1 MASGPKR
8 LSRERGAPA
17 SRHQKSLGSSFF
29 ASAGTTRALRVLV
42 GAVGGNRGRA
52 AVQSPTSRG
61 KGQTMKEE
69 EEEAE
74 DLEDVDDDEE
84 VEEEGEAPKEAATDG
99 EPDGEVE
106 SSLEEL
112 IAKKEDRKPAEEE
125 DDDDSVLTV
134 ERDERLEP
142 LAVKVVPPQPT
153 EFVCKRCHLVKH
165 RSQLK
170 DRAKQL
176 CRDCA

>member
-1 MASGPKR
+1 MS
-8 LSRERGAPA
+8 E
-17 SRHQKSLGSSFF
+17 
-29 ASAGTTRALRVLV
+29 
-42 GAVGGNRGRA
+42 
-52 AVQSPTSRG
+52 
-61 KGQTMKEE
+61 
-69 EEEAE
+69 E
-74 DLEDVDDDEE
+74 DLEEPEDLEEIDDEEE
-84 VEEEGEAPKEAATDG
+84 VEEDGDAPTPAAATDA
-99 EPDGEVE
+99 EPEGEVE

-125 DDDDSVLTV
+125 DDDDSMLATDR
-134 ERDERLEP
+134 EERLEP

-170 DRAKQL
+170 DRAKML

>member
-1 MASGPKR
+1 
-8 LSRERGAPA
+8 
-17 SRHQKSLGSSFF
+17 
-29 ASAGTTRALRVLV
+29 
-42 GAVGGNRGRA
+42 
-52 AVQSPTSRG
+52 
-61 KGQTMKEE
+61 MK
-69 EEEAE
+69 
-74 DLEDVDDDEE
+74 DEE
-84 VEEEGEAPKEAATDG
+84 IEETEDFEESEDEESEQEEGEAPAAA
-99 EPDGEVE
+99 PDGEVGGDVE
-106 SSLEEL
+106 SSSLEEL

-170 DRAKQL
+170 DRAKML

>member
-1 MASGPKR
+1 
-8 LSRERGAPA
+8 
-17 SRHQKSLGSSFF
+17 
-29 ASAGTTRALRVLV
+29 
-42 GAVGGNRGRA
+42 
-52 AVQSPTSRG
+52 
-61 KGQTMKEE
+61 MKDEE
-69 EEEAE
+69 TEEAE
-74 DLEDVDDDEE
+74 DFEDGDDDEE
-84 VEEEGEAPKEAATDG
+84 SEDEDDEEAAPTPSTNG
-99 EPDGEVE
+99 EVEGEVE

-125 DDDDSVLTV
+125 EEDESLLTV

-170 DRAKQL
+170 DRGKQL

>member
-1 MASGPKR
+1 
-8 LSRERGAPA
+8 
-17 SRHQKSLGSSFF
+17 
-29 ASAGTTRALRVLV
+29 
-42 GAVGGNRGRA
+42 
-52 AVQSPTSRG
+52 
-61 KGQTMKEE
+61 MKDDELEE
-69 EEEAE
+69 TEDFEDADDEEEAE
-74 DLEDVDDDEE
+74 GEE
-84 VEEEGEAPKEAATDG
+84 PEASEAPSDG
-99 EPDGEVE
+99 KGDGEVE